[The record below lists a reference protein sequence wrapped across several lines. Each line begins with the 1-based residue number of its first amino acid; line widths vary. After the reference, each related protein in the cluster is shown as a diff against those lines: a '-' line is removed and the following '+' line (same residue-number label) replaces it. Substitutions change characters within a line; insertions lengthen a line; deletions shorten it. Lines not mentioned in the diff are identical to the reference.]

1 MLKRKFMSMLL
12 VLLCIVGICGCTAN
26 TVESKL
32 SNKLYMCTT
41 QIKMGKSEVTRDYLL
56 FLNRDGRFSYAMAEP
71 NADKHDG
78 LWSVEGDNLILD
90 AAGAI
95 DARYVFK
102 IDGNTLVYDKE
113 NSNRSLNIKDGSVF
127 KRKGIFN

>member
-12 VLLCIVGICGCTAN
+12 VLLCIVSICGCTAN

-56 FLNRDGRFSYAMAEP
+56 FLNKSGRFSYAMVEP
-71 NADKHDG
+71 NGDKHDG
-78 LWSVEGDNLILD
+78 MWSVDGDNLILNG
-90 AAGAI
+90 AGAFE
-95 DARYVFK
+95 ARYVFK
-102 IDGNTLVYDKE
+102 IDGNTLVYDRE
-113 NSNRSLNIKDGSVF
+113 SSNRPLSIKDGAVF
-127 KRKGIFN
+127 KKKGIFN

>member
-1 MLKRKFMSMLL
+1 MLKRKILSMLL
-12 VLLCIVGICGCTAN
+12 VLLCIVGICGCSAN

-32 SNKLYMCTT
+32 SDKLYMSTT
-41 QIKMGKSEVTRDYLL
+41 QIKIGKNEVTRDYLL
-56 FLNRDGRFSYAMAEP
+56 FLNKSGRFSYAMAEP
-71 NADKHDG
+71 NADKHYG
-78 LWSVEGDNLILD
+78 KWSVEGDNLILD